1 VPLGSIEAR
10 RSLLSLDNLATAIDC
25 VLATPGPMRRPLIVA
40 DPDPLSVAQM
50 IAALRRGLGRR
61 PGLVRV
67 PPWLVKTAMK
77 MAGRLDTYD
86 RLATPLVA
94 DASAL
99 VKLGWAPQQRTASG
113 LENLARAS

>member
-1 VPLGSIEAR
+1 
-10 RSLLSLDNLATAIDC
+10 
-25 VLATPGPMRRPLIVA
+25 
-40 DPDPLSVAQM
+40 
-50 IAALRRGLGRR
+50 
-61 PGLVRV
+61 
-67 PPWLVKTAMK
+67 VKTAMK